1 METARILSIQRSMLS
16 EANKRSNLRL
26 QEALNLTP
34 EWKRKKKRRMTGNEV
49 ETQLIY
55 SPRRASCH

>member
-26 QEALNLTP
+26 QEALNLPP
-34 EWKRKKKRRMTGNEV
+34 ERKRKKRKMTGNEV

>member
-34 EWKRKKKRRMTGNEV
+34 ERKRKKRKMTDNEM
-49 ETQLIY
+49 ETQSIY